1 MQKLGLEEAVVRT
14 RREVRTMSLE
24 AEAKGSLF
32 CNVGKLVN
40 TLTCAN
46 VEVQNVLNGLNN
58 MTKENSRQRVRR
70 ATWNF
75 LYASEQ
81 MSVEKDK
88 LKNELFS
95 F

>member
-1 MQKLGLEEAVVRT
+1 MQTLDLEEAVVRT
-14 RREVRTMSLE
+14 RMEVSTMSLE

-40 TLTCAN
+40 ILTCAN
-46 VEVQNVLNGLNN
+46 VEIQNVLNGFNS
-58 MTKENSRQRVRR
+58 MTKENSRHRVRR
-70 ATWNF
+70 VTWNF
-75 LYASEQ
+75 PYTSEQ